1 MSVLFLRG
9 PLDLIAVDHLRLV
22 VTSLP
27 ADAGPIPVRCA
38 LVTRLDP
45 VGVAALWRLCAEASQ
60 RGVRLR
66 LEEMPS
72 RFVNRLRRHPVLAF
86 ITADVDEEIFRDPLA
101 QMAPSER

>member
-1 MSVLFLRG
+1 MSGLFLRG
-9 PLDLIAVDHLRLV
+9 PLDSMAVDHLRLV

-27 ADAGPIPVRCA
+27 SGAGPIPVRCA

-66 LEEMPS
+66 LEEMPT
-72 RFVNRLRRHPVLAF
+72 RFAQRLRRHPVLAF
-86 ITADVDEEIFRDPLA
+86 VTADLDEEIFQDPLA
-101 QMAPSER
+101 TMTPSER

>member
-1 MSVLFLRG
+1 MSGLFLRG
-9 PLDLIAVDHLRLV
+9 PLDQLAVDHLRLV

-27 ADAGPIPVRCA
+27 AGAGPIPVRCA

-45 VGVAALWRLCAEASQ
+45 VGVAALWRLCAEASR

-72 RFVNRLRRHPVLAF
+72 RLISRLRRHPVLAF
-86 ITADVDEEIFRDPLA
+86 VTVDVEDEIFQDPTAPLA
-101 QMAPSER
+101 PSQR